1 MAAGELGKA
10 IEERVAAFERGQ
22 EELRA
27 GAGTGREII
36 QGQQG
41 QLREDFLR
49 QQGLTEGGFNPFI
62 QAGTGALQDVQQGST
77 IGGLD
82 ERIAQILGSGAFQ
95 GLREER
101 FGDINRQ
108 LASSGLSRSG
118 LGLEQIAN
126 ISPDLAFQIENQQ
139 FGRSRDLSNVGFQ
152 GVERRGALGNQLTLG
167 QGGLASRLTGL
178 EAQIANQL
186 GINLAG
192 GEVGIGEA
200 QASGRELG
208 LQQEADFLGQALGL
222 VGTVGGAFVGGPLGA
237 SIGGSLASAIG
248 GGGSGGGG
256 TPSISGI
263 GSSLRGPGGQFFSSG
278 ISSGASSF

>member
-1 MAAGELGKA
+1 MGESLCMAAGERGKA
-10 IEERVAAFERGQ
+10 IEEAVAGFRRGQ
-22 EELRA
+22 EELRL

-49 QQGLTEGGFNPFI
+49 QQGLTEGGFDPFI
-62 QAGTGALQDVQQGST
+62 QAGTGALQDVQQGAT

-82 ERIAQILGSGAFQ
+82 ERISQILGTGAFQ

-108 LASSGLSRSG
+108 LASAGLSRSG

-126 ISPDLAFQIENQQ
+126 ISPELALQLERQQ

-167 QGGLASRLTGL
+167 QGGLTSNLTGL
-178 EAQIANQL
+178 EAQLANQL

-192 GEVGIGEA
+192 GERGIGQAQSQGRLAALQASEA
-200 QASGRELG
+200 QSASRNRFFGDVAG
-208 LQQEADFLGQALGL
+208 IGADILL
-222 VGTVGGAFVGGPLGA
+222 P
-237 SIGGSLASAIG
+237 
-248 GGGSGGGG
+248 GSGGFVRGG
-256 TPSISGI
+256 VSAG
-263 GSSLRGPGGQFFSSG
+263 LEAF
-278 ISSGASSF
+278 